1 MTLAVCFGPCPVWN
15 KFGVNDMP
23 PLWNGKTDKHLAV
36 FPSNENAIMTK
47 CPTPFKEM
55 QPRTCKEPPQL
66 FTAACRHY
74 CTVPPPPPLCQQ
86 IASCWSLTFQILTFH
101 SRAPTAIC
109 MQPSLYIIVHRLLA
123 LFPGWKYGFFAAIL
137 QSRQL
142 LVRLLWTTD
151 GSTWFPLDS
160 DSSML
165 MALLNSF
172 RC

>member
-23 PLWNGKTDKHLAV
+23 PLLNGKTDKHLAV

-55 QPRTCKEPPQL
+55 LPADIIVL
-66 FTAACRHY
+66 F
-74 CTVPPPPPLCQQ
+74 PPPPSPLCQQ
-86 IASCWSLTFQILTFH
+86 IASCWSLTFKILTFH

-142 LVRLLWTTD
+142 LVGLLWTTD

-172 RC
+172 RCWRAVTMNDFH